1 MANSWGESGTTWG
14 QGDWGQQNVTT
25 FSIESGIFSSIATTL
40 NSDGLLSY
48 PEQGWGRSTWG
59 SDDWGDFS
67 LTHVLTGLSI
77 TTTLNDDLA
86 AFPNTGWGRD
96 FYGEEPWGDSYD
108 PVVTLD
114 SLTAMSMSLGT
125 FPYAQ
130 SEEGWGRDEWG
141 YGNWGENTT
150 TVVVTDSFEI
160 SSALGPSGWGV
171 APWDEQVGW
180 GGDLRF
186 DTTQLSVITFDG
198 LNITST
204 LGTPTLAYDFIFGIT
219 GPSAIGAGI
228 GTLSINNGAD
238 HTQGLASLNIT
249 STLNSS
255 GLAHTMTYEIS
266 GLSITS
272 TLDTDLVVDNTE
284 IVNISGLA
292 ITSTLDTDLVI
303 ADMSIGLSALSAIT
317 SNVGAI
323 SPADVVGLT
332 GLSFNVNLGST
343 GFAPLGYK
351 DIDIT
356 GNTSYTYVEHSA

>member
-67 LTHVLTGLSI
+67 LTYVLTGLSI
-77 TTTLNDDLA
+77 TSTLNDDLA

-96 FYGEEPWGDSYD
+96 FWGEEPWGDSYD

-125 FPYAQ
+125 LPYAQ
-130 SEEGWGRDEWG
+130 SESGWGRDTWG
-141 YGNWGENTT
+141 SNNWGEDTT
-150 TVVVTDSFEI
+150 TVRIDGLEV
-160 SSALGPSGWGV
+160 SSAQGPAGWGE
-171 APWDEQVGW
+171 APWNEQIGW
-180 GGDLRF
+180 GGTLTLT
-186 DTTQLSVITFDG
+186 TTQLSIAALSG
-198 LNITST
+198 LEITSNLNTSLT
-204 LGTPTLAYDFIFGIT
+204 LNYDFIFGIT
-219 GPSAIGAGI
+219 GPNAIGGGL

-249 STLNSS
+249 SALNSS
-255 GLAHTMTYEIS
+255 GVAHTMTYEIS

-284 IVNISGLA
+284 IINISGLG

-303 ADMSIGLSALSAIT
+303 ADMSIGLSALSAI
-317 SNVGAI
+317 SSSVGAI

-343 GFAPLGYK
+343 GVAPLGYK

-356 GNTSYTYVEHSA
+356 GNTSYTYTEHSA

>member
-25 FSIESGIFSSIATTL
+25 FVIESGIFSSIATTL

-77 TTTLNDDLA
+77 TTTLNDDIA

-180 GGDLRF
+180 GG
-186 DTTQLSVITFDG
+186 
-198 LNITST
+198 
-204 LGTPTLAYDFIFGIT
+204 A
-219 GPSAIGAGI
+219 
-228 GTLSINNGAD
+228 
-238 HTQGLASLNIT
+238 
-249 STLNSS
+249 
-255 GLAHTMTYEIS
+255 
-266 GLSITS
+266 
-272 TLDTDLVVDNTE
+272 
-284 IVNISGLA
+284 
-292 ITSTLDTDLVI
+292 
-303 ADMSIGLSALSAIT
+303 
-317 SNVGAI
+317 
-323 SPADVVGLT
+323 
-332 GLSFNVNLGST
+332 
-343 GFAPLGYK
+343 
-351 DIDIT
+351 
-356 GNTSYTYVEHSA
+356 